1 MMVWEGRAAIR
12 WYSTGATF
20 TANSIFFWVTGACVS
35 LI

>member
-1 MMVWEGRAAIR
+1 MMAWEGRAAIR

-20 TANSIFFWVTGACVS
+20 AANFFWVAGACVS